1 MNSVIKVL
9 FMCFL
14 SMAVSNAYAATINGS
29 FGIGGAFTA
38 TGTDLSDVTDISLS
52 TVFGVDGT
60 GDTDDVT
67 FFSTGLGGSTES
79 LTLALTGTNFLTIE
93 GWSFELTSL
102 NVVDQNSGLL
112 TLDGTGI
119 LTGIDFDPTDAIWTF
134 SASSLNG
141 YSMSIATTV
150 VPVPA
155 AVWLFGSGL
164 LGLVG
169 IARRKA

>member
-1 MNSVIKVL
+1 MKKVL

-14 SMAVSNAYAATINGS
+14 SMVVPSAYAATINGS
-29 FGIGGAFTA
+29 FGLTGTPTV
-38 TGTDLSDVTDISLS
+38 TGTDLSNVTDISLS
-52 TVFGVDGT
+52 TVFGTGPSD
-60 GDTDDVT
+60 GDTSDVT
-67 FFSTGLGGSTES
+67 FLSTGIGGSTES

-102 NVVDQNSGLL
+102 NIVDQNSGLL

-119 LTGIDFDPTDAIWTF
+119 LTGGNFEATNAIWTF
-134 SASSLNG
+134 SSSSLTG
-141 YSMSIATTV
+141 YSMSIATAV